1 MAQAVK
7 ASVKAVLR
15 RARHGGVCPA
25 VGEPGDAAGDRDRLL
40 VEMEAAFVGAV
51 EITTFVT
58 PQGLHVEVRLSY
70 DGDPGADEGGASG
83 S

>member
-15 RARHGGVCPA
+15 RARHEGASPA
-25 VGEPGDAAGDRDRLL
+25 AGEPGDAAGGRDRLL

-51 EITTFVT
+51 EITTYVT
-58 PQGLHVEVRLSY
+58 PQGVRVEVYLSY
-70 DGDPGADEGGASG
+70 KGDPAPDGEGGSG

>member
-15 RARHGGVCPA
+15 RAQHGGASPA
-25 VGEPGDAAGDRDRLL
+25 AGEPDDAAGGRDRLL

-51 EITTFVT
+51 EITTYVT
-58 PQGLHVEVRLSY
+58 PQGLHVEVHVSY
-70 DGDPGADEGGASG
+70 DGEVGRGRGSGG
-83 S
+83 